1 VQALSST
8 GGASSWS
15 PTWSYDI
22 SWPGSSPDLETPADG
37 STVEDGLFSWDPVA
51 GASTYQLQV
60 SPNADWANNVDVD
73 IVVKGTSY
81 AKPVT
86 LDNASYFWRV
96 RARDAASTP
105 NLGAWSQEWQ
115 FTRSWID
122 TPTPLTPAD
131 TVANSVTTPPSP
143 GRRSSMRRPTYELE
157 LATT

>member
-1 VQALSST
+1 MAAGAAPTSS
-8 GGASSWS
+8 
-15 PTWSYDI
+15 
-22 SWPGSSPDLETPADG
+22 TPADG
-37 STVEDGLFSWDPVA
+37 STVEDVLFSWDPVA

-73 IVVKGTSY
+73 VVVKGTSY

-115 FTRSWID
+115 FTRSWTD
-122 TPTPLTPAD
+122 TPTPVTPAD
-131 TVANSVTTPPSP
+131 TVANSVTTPTFSWTPIEQ
-143 GRRSSMRRPTYELE
+143 RRPTSSNS
-157 LATT
+157 ATT